1 MLKPPALPSEGNC
14 QRNTLQTLQIQDGA
28 PRGGL
33 PRFGQLI
40 GSAPA
45 MTEVFAVAHRI
56 AACDVT
62 ALITGETGTGKELL
76 ARAIHQFSPRAAGPF
91 VAFSC
96 GNLPETLIDDE
107 LFGHEKGAFTGAIGT
122 RRGHFE
128 AADGGTLFLDEIGDM
143 PLALQSRLL
152 RVLQE
157 RNFERLGSTSLVYVD
172 IRLICATH
180 RDLDSMVSEGTFRE
194 DLLYR
199 LNVVQLRMP
208 GLRDR
213 RTDITQLAQHF
224 LVRFALKFNKHVTRF
239 SLEALQALVEYDWPG
254 NVRQLEN
261 VIQRAVA
268 LAETSSVELEYLPG
282 EISGLLHPEPQLE
295 TGYEAAVRAF
305 KRRLVVNTLQEC
317 EGNKTR
323 AAGVLHLSR
332 PYLHRLIDDLD
343 LKSFE
348 TGARES

>member
-1 MLKPPALPSEGNC
+1 
-14 QRNTLQTLQIQDGA
+14 
-28 PRGGL
+28 
-33 PRFGQLI
+33 
-40 GSAPA
+40 

-96 GNLPETLIDDE
+96 ANLPETLIDDE

-122 RRGHFE
+122 RRGRFE

-157 RNFERLGSTSLVYVD
+157 CTFERLGGSSPVCVS

-180 RDLDSMVSEGTFRE
+180 RDLETMVSEGTFRE

-199 LNVVQLRMP
+199 LNVVQLRVP

-213 RTDITQLAQHF
+213 RADIAPLAQHF
-224 LVRFALKFNKHVTRF
+224 LVRFALKFNKRVTRF
-239 SLEALQALVEYDWPG
+239 SPESLEALGEYNWPG

-261 VIQRAVA
+261 VVQRAVA
-268 LAETSSVELEYLPG
+268 LAETSSVELKHLPG
-282 EISGLLHPEPQLE
+282 QISGPLYTQPQPE

-305 KRRLVVNTLQEC
+305 KQRLVLHTLQEC

-323 AAGVLHLSR
+323 AAGVLQLTR
-332 PYLHRLIDDLD
+332 PYLHRLIAELE
-343 LKSFE
+343 LPNARHSPSLRAPERNPSLCKSEIRTRFE
-348 TGARES
+348 RPTWAAALVRPQG